1 MPTTTFAGSPA
12 SQADQRRALW
22 LSTIAF
28 TVCFAVWTI
37 FAIIGVQIKND
48 LGLSDTQFGLLVGTP
63 ILTGSLIRL
72 VLGIWADQYGG
83 RVIYT
88 LTMLSAA
95 VMTALLALAY
105 DYPTFLLAALG
116 VGIAGGSFSVGVAYV
131 VKWYPTEKQGTALG
145 IFGAGNV
152 GAAVTKFA
160 APVVMVAYGWQTV
173 ALVWAAVLALMAV
186 VFFLFSKDDP
196 DLARRRAV
204 GAKPESFAAMMEPLK
219 NIQVWRFSLYY
230 FFVFGAFVALALW
243 LPRYLMGVYGLDIA
257 TAGMVGAA
265 FSVPASI
272 FRAYGG
278 HLSDKFGARR
288 VMYWTFMVSV
298 VCTFVLSYPP
308 TDYIVEGIRG
318 PVSFSMSMG
327 LMGFIVTIFILGFF
341 MSLGKAAVYKH
352 IPVYY
357 PARVGAVGG
366 VVGLVGGLGG
376 FVLPIAFGALND
388 LTGVWQSCFWLL
400 FFIVAVALVW
410 MHVAVRQMERRAA
423 DQGVAPASLPELPEM
438 QPVHGPDQKGALAA
452 TGPIV
457 DWRPEEPDFWEHGGR
472 AIARR
477 NLWISVPCLLL
488 SFAVWMVWSVVV
500 AKLPSVGFAF
510 TNEQLFWLASL
521 PGLSGATLRIV
532 YSFMPA
538 IFGGRLWTTLS
549 TWSLAIP
556 ALGMGFAV
564 QDPSKP
570 YWIFLALALLCGF
583 GGGNFASSMANISFF
598 FPKREKGS
606 ALAINAGLGNL
617 GVSVVQFVAP
627 LAITAGV
634 FGWLGG
640 NPQTAT
646 VGDVTTTLWLQNA
659 GFVFV
664 PFIVASAFAAWFGMN
679 DIATMKASFAD
690 QAVIFR
696 RTHNWIMC
704 WLYTGT
710 FGSFIGFSAAFPL
723 LSKILYPQVDA
734 LAYAFLGPLVGALA
748 RAAAGKPCD
757 RIGGGRITLWVFAA
771 MSLGVVGILTAIGRA
786 DDASSFTIF
795 FASFLFLFAASG
807 VGNAST
813 FQMIPAI
820 MRKEVARLE
829 PGMTPAERVRQ
840 SDKEAAAI
848 IGFTSAIAAYGAFF
862 IPKSFGSSIALTG
875 GAETALYAFL
885 AFYVSC
891 LVVTW
896 WFYTRRGGLLND
908 VERGGHDER
917 ERPVV
922 MPARRPAQ

>member
-1 MPTTTFAGSPA
+1 MSSSTINPS
-12 SQADQRRALW
+12 DQGRALW

-37 FAIIGVQIKND
+37 FAIIGIQIKAD

-72 VLGIWADQYGG
+72 ILGIWSDQYGG
-83 RVIYT
+83 RIVYT

-95 VMTALLALAY
+95 VMTALLTYAY

-116 VGIAGGSFSVGVAYV
+116 VGIAGGSFSVGIAYV
-131 VKWYPTEKQGTALG
+131 AKWYPKEKQGTALG

-160 APVVMVAYGWQTV
+160 APIVMVAYGWKTV
-173 ALVWAAVLALMAV
+173 ALVWAAALAVTAV
-186 VFFLFSKDDP
+186 VFFLFTKDDP
-196 DLARRRAV
+196 DLARRRAT
-204 GAKPESFAAMMEPLK
+204 GQQPEPLSAMLAPLK
-219 NIQVWRFSLYY
+219 SVQVWRFSLYY

-243 LPRYLMGVYGLDIA
+243 LPRYLIGVYGLDIA
-257 TAGMVGAA
+257 TAGAIGAMY
-265 FSVPASI
+265 SIPASI

-288 VMYWTFMVSV
+288 IMYWTFLVSV
-298 VCTFVLSYPP
+298 ACTFVLSYPP
-308 TDYIVEGIRG
+308 TQYVVEGIRG
-318 PVSFSMSMG
+318 PVTFSTRMG
-327 LMGFIVTIFILGFF
+327 LVGFIAVAFVLGFF

-357 PARVGAVGG
+357 PDRVGAVGG

-400 FFIVAVALVW
+400 FLIVTVSLAW
-410 MHVAVRQMERRAA
+410 MHFAIREMEKSAVEA
-423 DQGVAPASLPELPEM
+423 GVPVRKLPELPEM
-438 QPVHGPDQKGALAA
+438 QPVHGPAQEGALAA
-452 TGPIV
+452 KGAIQ
-457 DWRPEEPDFWEHGGR
+457 DWRPEEKNFWEGGGR

-510 TNEQLFWLASL
+510 NNDQLFWLAAL
-521 PGLSGATLRIV
+521 PGLSGATLRIF

-538 IFGGRLWTTLS
+538 IFGGRLWTTLA
-549 TWSLAIP
+549 TWSLLIP

-564 QDPSKP
+564 QNPNTP
-570 YWIFLALALLCGF
+570 YWIFLGLALLCGF

-598 FPKREKGS
+598 FPKAEKGN

-617 GVSVVQFVAP
+617 GVSVVQFVVP
-627 LAITAGV
+627 LVITAGV

-640 NPQTAT
+640 DPQTAT
-646 VGDVTTTLWLQNA
+646 VNGVTTTLWLQNA

-664 PFIVASAFAAWFGMN
+664 PFIVASAFAAWFGMD

-690 QAVIFR
+690 QSVIFSR
-696 RTHNWIMC
+696 AHNWIMC

-723 LSKILYPQVDA
+723 LAKILFPEVNA
-734 LAYAFLGPLVGALA
+734 LQYAFLGPLVGAVA
-748 RAAAGKPCD
+748 RAVAGKPSD
-757 RIGGGRITLWVFAA
+757 RIGGGRITFWVFVA
-771 MSLGVVGILTAIGRA
+771 MSLGVVGILYAIGMKGRPSA
-786 DDASSFTIF
+786 FPVF
-795 FASFLFLFAASG
+795 FASFLFLFAATG

-829 PGMTPAERVRQ
+829 PQLSALDRVKQ
-840 SDKEAAAI
+840 SDKESAAI
-848 IGFTSAIAAYGAFF
+848 IGFTSAIAAFGAFF
-862 IPKSFGSSIALTG
+862 IPKSFGSSISMTG
-875 GAETALYAFL
+875 GAEAALYGFL
-885 AFYVSC
+885 VFYMSC
-891 LVVTW
+891 IAITW
-896 WFYTRRGGLLND
+896 WFYTRRGGLLFD
-908 VERGGHDER
+908 VERGGGPQAPTSALT
-917 ERPVV
+917 PVT
-922 MPARRPAQ
+922 

>member
-1 MPTTTFAGSPA
+1 MSEKGAFDHSL
-12 SQADQRRALW
+12 QQRALW
-22 LSTIAF
+22 LSTISF

-37 FAIIGVQIKND
+37 FAIIGIQIKQD
-48 LGLSDTQFGLLVGTP
+48 LGLSDTEFGLLVGTP

-72 VLGIWADQYGG
+72 PLGIWSDQYGG
-83 RVIYT
+83 RVVFT

-95 VMTALLALAY
+95 VMTALLVFAY

-131 VKWYPTEKQGTALG
+131 AKWFPKERQGTALG

-152 GAAVTKFA
+152 GAAVTKFT
-160 APVVMVAYGWQTV
+160 APVIMVAYGWTTV
-173 ALVWAAVLALMAV
+173 ALIWAAALAIMAV
-186 VFFLFSKDDP
+186 IFFAMTSDDP
-196 DLARRRAV
+196 DLARRR
-204 GAKPESFAAMMEPLK
+204 GSGQKPESMAAMMEPLK

-230 FFVFGAFVALALW
+230 FFVFGGFVALALW
-243 LPRYLMGVYGLDIA
+243 LPRYLIGVYGLDIT

-265 FSVPASI
+265 YSIPASI

-288 VMYWTFMVSV
+288 IMYWTFLVAV

-308 TDYIVEGIRG
+308 TQYVVEGIRG
-318 PVSFSMSMG
+318 PVAFSTQMG
-327 LMGFIVTIFILGFF
+327 LTGFIVVTFVLGFF

-357 PARVGAVGG
+357 PDRVGAVGG

-400 FFIVAVALVW
+400 FLIVSASLVW
-410 MHVAVRQMERRAA
+410 MHVAIRQMERAA
-423 DQGVAPASLPELPEM
+423 EAEGVPTRTLPELPEM
-438 QPVHGPDQKGALAA
+438 QPIHGAASQGALAA
-452 TGPIV
+452 TGAIK
-457 DWRPEEPDFWEHGGR
+457 DWRPEDPGFWAGGGS

-488 SFAVWMVWSVVV
+488 SFSVWMVWSVVV

-521 PGLSGATLRIV
+521 PGLSGATLRIF

-538 IFGGRLWTTLS
+538 IFGGRLWTTIA
-549 TWSLAIP
+549 TWSLLIP

-564 QDPSKP
+564 QNPDTP
-570 YWIFLALALLCGF
+570 YWIFLALSLLCGF

-598 FPKREKGS
+598 FPKAEKGN

-617 GVSVVQFVAP
+617 GVSVVQFVVP

-640 NPQTAT
+640 DPQTAT
-646 VGDVTTTLWLQNA
+646 QNGVTTTLWLQNA

-679 DIATMKASFAD
+679 DIASMKASFAD

-723 LSKILYPQVDA
+723 LSKILYPEVNA
-734 LAYAFLGPLVGALA
+734 LKYAFLGPLVGALA
-748 RAAAGKPCD
+748 RAAAGKPSD
-757 RIGGGRITLWVFAA
+757 RFGGGRITFWVFII
-771 MSLGVVGILTAIGRA
+771 MSLGVVGVLYAISLTGQPQ
-786 DDASSFTIF
+786 SFPIF
-795 FASFLFLFAASG
+795 FASFLVLFAASG
-807 VGNAST
+807 IGNAST
-813 FQMIPAI
+813 FQMIPMI
-820 MRKEVARLE
+820 MRKEILRLE
-829 PGMTPAERVRQ
+829 PEMSAAESTKQ

-862 IPKSFGSSIALTG
+862 IPKSFGTSISATG
-875 GAETALYAFL
+875 GAEVALYAFL
-885 AFYVSC
+885 AFYLSC
-891 LVVTW
+891 IAITW
-896 WFYTRRGGLLND
+896 WFYTRRGGLLFD
-908 VERGGHDER
+908 VEHAKRT
-917 ERPVV
+917 
-922 MPARRPAQ
+922 ARAVATVGAR